1 MASSEAQAPSLSA
14 ALFDIR
20 LPDIYGYTV
29 ADLHALPDDGRR
41 WELIDGSLIVSP
53 SATIDHN
60 TIGLWIANA
69 LWDTNPAA
77 DFVIG
82 TDQSATID
90 DHNEARPD
98 VIVAPAGCFQQTPF
112 PMAGARL
119 VVEVVSPT
127 SALRDTEIK
136 RALYAR
142 AGVPAYWIV
151 VPDRTE
157 PTISLA
163 ELVLDESD
171 GRYRYATHYTT
182 DVFET
187 AVPWPVRIDLP
198 ALSAKRGRMLRQS
211 AEPA

>member
-1 MASSEAQAPSLSA
+1 MTA
-14 ALFDIR
+14 ALAGMH
-20 LPDIYGYTV
+20 LPDANGFTT

-60 TIGLWIANA
+60 IVARWIAQILEDA
-69 LWDTNPAA
+69 CTDG
-77 DFVIG
+77 DHVVG

-90 DHNEARPD
+90 DHNEPRPD
-98 VIVAPAGCFQQTPF
+98 VVVASAEFLQQSPF
-112 PMAGARL
+112 PLAGARL
-119 VVEVVSPT
+119 VVEVISPT
-127 SALRDTEIK
+127 SVLRDTETT

-142 AGVPAYWIV
+142 VGVPAYWIV
-151 VPDRTE
+151 RPIADE

-163 ELVLDESD
+163 ELVLDD

-187 AVPWPVRIDLP
+187 KVPWPVRIDLP
-198 ALSAKRGRMLRQS
+198 AMIARRARMMGRD
-211 AEPA
+211 